1 MKTVQKTITVAELI
15 IKEKKIENDSKIL
28 ASKLAKTRNKQLYIQ
43 LLSKQDELQ
52 HLKLLRLKVN
62 QEQNNN
68 ERIVKLSILERQEEN
83 LRNLLKERSKEVS
96 LLNNKFINN
105 IKSKIKHLVLL
116 EEEDIYKKIE
126 SITSEKEQ
134 LKKELTDFNNNTKIT
149 INI

>member
-1 MKTVQKTITVAELI
+1 MKTVQKAITVAELI

>member
-15 IKEKKIENDSKIL
+15 QKEKQIETDSKIL

-52 HLKLLRLKVN
+52 RLKLLRLKVN

-83 LRNLLKERSKEVS
+83 LRNLLKERSKELS

-105 IKSKIKHLVLL
+105 IKSKIKQLVLL

-126 SITSEKEQ
+126 SITSEKKQ